1 MQREIATTPGASR
14 GLLASN
20 DPEKSA
26 VDAGRAGGGR
36 PPRAEVA
43 VGYEAERGA
52 SPPAVN
58 DMLRAP
64 CVASETNATSKT
76 NRGRSSLPPARRRQ
90 WFVGLAEAIG

>member
-1 MQREIATTPGASR
+1 MRIGCKMQREIAKAYGASR

-20 DPEKSA
+20 VPEKSA
-26 VDAGRAGGGR
+26 VDAGRAGGDR
-36 PPRAEVA
+36 PPHAEVA

-58 DMLRAP
+58 DTLRAS

-76 NRGRSSLPPARRRQ
+76 SRGRSSLPPARQWR
-90 WFVGLAEAIG
+90 WFVA